1 MIDARKIVREEA
13 ERRKISISKL
23 SLFASVDRGA
33 VHRWLNNP
41 ESSIHTDRLNK
52 LMDFCGYHL
61 TKKGK

>member
-13 ERRKISISKL
+13 KRQNISISKL

-41 ESSIHTDRLNK
+41 ESSIHTDRLYK
-52 LMDFCGYHL
+52 LLSFCGYKI